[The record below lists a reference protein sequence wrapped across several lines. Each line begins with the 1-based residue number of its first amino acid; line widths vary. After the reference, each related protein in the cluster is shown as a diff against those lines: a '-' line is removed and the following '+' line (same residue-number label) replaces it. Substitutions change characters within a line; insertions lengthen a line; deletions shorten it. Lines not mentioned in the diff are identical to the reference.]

1 MDKDYLENL
10 KFESYHAFR
19 GIDSLFAYLVV
30 FIALIVGFLHIIF
43 NDTSIFLYFPLP
55 VLFTYIMNIL
65 LFILVIYIWR
75 NTIAFDIEK
84 LEAEFSLIKE
94 VSIFLIQM
102 MVVYFMPITC
112 VIFGFAFMNYEGI
125 YNNHQ
130 LFQLIQFTLVL
141 MLINILFLMPV
152 NRNTY
157 KWQNIVLALLFLGLY
172 IYYYFSNNDFLH
184 KMDEMGD
191 FEVFSVYPKVVVLSF
206 VISLR
211 IGGNFFG
218 MLMDFG
224 YWDKKFNDEF
234 NRKHFSDEVNEQNK
248 K

>member
-43 NDTSIFLYFPLP
+43 NDTSIFLYFPFP
-55 VLFTYIMNIL
+55 VIFTYITNII
-65 LFILVIYIWR
+65 LFYLVIYIWR
-75 NTIAFDIEK
+75 NTLAFDIEK

-94 VSIFLIQM
+94 VSVFLIQM

-112 VIFGFAFMNYEGI
+112 VTFGFAFMNYEGI

-130 LFQLIQFTLVL
+130 LFELIVFTLVL

-184 KMDEMGD
+184 KMDKMGD
-191 FEVFSVYPKVVVLSF
+191 FEVFSVYPKVVFLSF

-211 IGGNFFG
+211 IGFNFFS
-218 MLMDFG
+218 MLEEFG
-224 YWDKKFNDEF
+224 YWDKKE
-234 NRKHFSDEVNEQNK
+234 REKYLEKQNK
-248 K
+248 EK

>member
-1 MDKDYLENL
+1 M
-10 KFESYHAFR
+10 
-19 GIDSLFAYLVV
+19 
-30 FIALIVGFLHIIF
+30 
-43 NDTSIFLYFPLP
+43 
-55 VLFTYIMNIL
+55 
-65 LFILVIYIWR
+65 
-75 NTIAFDIEK
+75 AFDIEK

-94 VSIFLIQM
+94 ASVFLIQM

-112 VIFGFAFMNYEGI
+112 VTFGFAFMNYEGI

-141 MLINILFLMPV
+141 MFINILFLMPV
-152 NRNTY
+152 NRNIF
-157 KWQNIVLALLFLGLY
+157 KWQNILLAITFLGMYLFYY
-172 IYYYFSNNDFLH
+172 IENNDFLNN
-184 KMDEMGD
+184 MDKIAN
-191 FEVFSVYPKVVVLSF
+191 FEVFGLYPYALFISF
-206 VISLR
+206 TISLR

>member
-10 KFESYHAFR
+10 KFEAYHAFR
-19 GIDSLFAYLVV
+19 GIDALFAYLAV
-30 FIALIVGFLHIIF
+30 FIILIIGFLHIVF
-43 NDTSIFLYFPLP
+43 NDISIFMYFPLP
-55 VLFTYIMNIL
+55 VVFIYLLNIL
-65 LFILVIYIWR
+65 LFMLVIYIWR
-75 NTIAFDIEK
+75 NTMAFDIEK
-84 LEAEFSLIKE
+84 LEANFSIMKE
-94 VSIFLIQM
+94 IIVFLIQM

-141 MLINILFLMPV
+141 TLINILFLMPV

-191 FEVFSVYPKVVVLSF
+191 FEVFTLYPKAIFLSF

-211 IGGNFFG
+211 IGFNFFS
-218 MLMDFG
+218 MLEEFG
-224 YWDKKFNDEF
+224 YWDKKE
-234 NRKHFSDEVNEQNK
+234 RKKYLEKQKKKNK

>member
-1 MDKDYLENL
+1 MDKKYLENL

-30 FIALIVGFLHIIF
+30 FIALIVGFFHIILY
-43 NDTSIFLYFPLP
+43 DKIILLYFPLP
-55 VLFTYIMNIL
+55 VIFTYIMNIL

-112 VIFGFAFMNYEGI
+112 VIFGFASMNYEGI

-211 IGGNFFG
+211 IGGNFFA
-218 MLMDFG
+218 MLMKFG
-224 YWDKKFNDEF
+224 YW
-234 NRKHFSDEVNEQNK
+234 NK
-248 K
+248 KEWYEHINK

>member
-10 KFESYHAFR
+10 KFEAYHAFR

-75 NTIAFDIEK
+75 NTMAFDIEK

-94 VSIFLIQM
+94 TSVFLIQM

-112 VIFGFAFMNYEGI
+112 VTFGFAFMNYDAV

-152 NRNTY
+152 NRNIF

-184 KMDEMGD
+184 KMDEMGN
-191 FEVFSVYPKVVVLSF
+191 FEVFTLYPKVVFLSF

-211 IGGNFFG
+211 IGFNFFS
-218 MLMDFG
+218 MLEEFG
-224 YWDKKFNDEF
+224 YWDKKE
-234 NRKHFSDEVNEQNK
+234 REKYLEKQNK
-248 K
+248 ER